1 MLHRHSGFLL
11 ALFAATGFASKAIFA
26 KLAYRYGVDAITLV
40 TIRLG
45 LALPFLLLMRLLKF
59 RGERPLSKSEAGWVL
74 LLGFLGYYLSSLL
87 DFWGLESVSASI
99 ERMLLCL
106 YPTLTVLLNARL
118 NGSKI
123 SQLIIRS
130 LLLTYLGVAL
140 VLAPGLAHGKAD
152 LLGIML
158 IIGSTTSYALY
169 LTWSPQIISRIGA
182 MRFTELAL
190 LVSAIIMI
198 CHFLAVKPVALLMHQ
213 PQEVWFYGLVMT
225 LFSTLL
231 PVYALSAAIDRIG
244 SSKTAIIAT
253 LGPILTILMS
263 MKLLDETLTAGQ
275 WAGVVLVMVGV
286 WQVNRRGK

>member
-1 MLHRHSGFLL
+1 MNELLHSLDW
-11 ALFAATGFASKAIFA
+11 
-26 KLAYRYGVDAITLV
+26 V
-40 TIRLG
+40 
-45 LALPFLLLMRLLKF
+45 LPLRSDELTPLMRF
-59 RGERPLSKSEAGWVL
+59 FT
-74 LLGFLGYYLSSLL
+74 LLGYEKFILFFLPLGYWAWHRGVFLRLL
-87 DFWGLESVSASI
+87 VLVAFTA
-99 ERMLLCL
+99 
-106 YPTLTVLLNARL
+106 LLNAWL

-198 CHFLAVKPVALLMHQ
+198 CHFLAVKPVSLLMHQ